1 MTTFISKFLTINIQI
16 ISLMRILLTGL
27 VAFLLVFSSCKKCY
41 VCTKQNTVTVNG
53 VDTIQSFKFEA
64 CNNGKEGNG
73 TLNSV
78 AIKEHEEN
86 GYTCT
91 AK

>member
-1 MTTFISKFLTINIQI
+1 
-16 ISLMRILLTGL
+16 MRILLTGL

-41 VCTKQNTVTVNG
+41 VCTKQNTITVNG
-53 VDTIQSFKFEA
+53 VDTIQSLKLDA
-64 CNNGKEGNG
+64 CNSGKEGNG
-73 TLNSV
+73 ALNSV
-78 AIKEHEEN
+78 AIREYEDN

>member
-1 MTTFISKFLTINIQI
+1 
-16 ISLMRILLTGL
+16 MRILLTGL

-41 VCTKQNTVTVNG
+41 VCTKQNTITVNG
-53 VDTIQSFKFEA
+53 VDTVQSYKFDA
-64 CNNGKEGNG
+64 CNSGKEGNG

-78 AIKEHEEN
+78 ALREYEDN